1 MKKTA
6 LLSASLFMAGG
17 LLASPASAQD
27 MAGDR
32 VNQLVVY
39 GDDPCPQSGEGEIVV
54 CARKAES
61 ERYRIPETLRGGDPS
76 DAKNQA
82 WSERVRSYEYV
93 GKNGTQSCSPV
104 GAGGFTGCTQ
114 KLLTQAYAESGQD
127 ETVNWGRLIEEERQK
142 RLSRID
148 EEAEAVEERLRE
160 IEAQREAR
168 EAGAAEARAR
178 LEARDAEAIEAQNA
192 EERRGNDL
200 AVPPGADERA
210 PDTGSDTA
218 PETTPEATTP
228 VPEDGDE

>member
-6 LLSASLFMAGG
+6 LLSASLFWAGG
-17 LLASPASAQD
+17 LLVSPASAQD
-27 MAGDR
+27 QAGDR

-39 GDDPCPQSGEGEIVV
+39 GDDPCPQSSEGEIVV
-54 CARKAES
+54 CARKDES
-61 ERYRIPETLRGGDPS
+61 ERFRIPETLRGGDSS

-93 GKNGTQSCSPV
+93 GKSGTQSCSPV

-114 KLLTQAYAESGQD
+114 KLLTQAYAEQGQD
-127 ETVNWGRLIEEERQK
+127 DTVNWGQLIEEERQK

-160 IEAQREAR
+160 IEAQREAH
-168 EAGAAEARAR
+168 EIGAAEARAR
-178 LEARDAEAIEAQNA
+178 LEARDAEALEAQNA
-192 EERRGNDL
+192 KERLNNEL

-210 PDTGSDTA
+210 PDTAPATPTDAATPDT
-218 PETTPEATTP
+218 
-228 VPEDGDE
+228 